1 MDLSSETNQPAET
14 SKPEAAPARLGLN
27 NAAFFRLTTCKR
39 QELPSPCQSWKSRA
53 RNRGC

>member
-27 NAAFFRLTTCKR
+27 SAAFFRLTTCKR
-39 QELPSPCQSWKSRA
+39 QELLSPCQSWKSRA
-53 RNRGC
+53 RSRGC